1 MPYNMWCD
9 GCKNHIGMGVRY
21 NAEKTKIGMYY
32 STPVYQFRMKCHLC
46 DNYIEMK
53 TDPGNLDYVIV
64 SGGRRQENRWDPTEN
79 GQVVPD
85 DKRVIRQLAD
95 DAMFKLQHGVDDQS
109 KLKSVAP
116 TIGKLEDLQE
126 RMKDDYSANKALR
139 DIFRTRKKEIK
150 VSEDKDNEF
159 LRKRSLNIPLLE
171 ESEEDAKIASLIR
184 LQPSQSIEERQKRK
198 RLEIDQKC
206 SFPFPL
212 PSSAETASTNDSSE
226 TKIKTEPD
234 DPLFPSFTTTKV
246 DNFNPTRVKL
256 LDKQR
261 SSLGINLVRR
271 IKSENVSVPSSP
283 SPSQSSS
290 MSSDSALSPPPVTT
304 LENDN
309 VIVQNNLNSIVVDI
323 SNELP
328 TSLTNGAA
336 SGGLSLISCD
346 YGSTSSEDE

>member
-1 MPYNMWCD
+1 M
-9 GCKNHIGMGVRY
+9 
-21 NAEKTKIGMYY
+21 
-32 STPVYQFRMKCHLC
+32 
-46 DNYIEMK
+46 
-53 TDPGNLDYVIV
+53 
-64 SGGRRQENRWDPTEN
+64 
-79 GQVVPD
+79 
-85 DKRVIRQLAD
+85 
-95 DAMFKLQHGVDDQS
+95 
-109 KLKSVAP
+109 
-116 TIGKLEDLQE
+116 
-126 RMKDDYSANKALR
+126 
-139 DIFRTRKKEIK
+139 
-150 VSEDKDNEF
+150 
-159 LRKRSLNIPLLE
+159 
-171 ESEEDAKIASLIR
+171 
-184 LQPSQSIEERQKRK
+184 
-198 RLEIDQKC
+198 
-206 SFPFPL
+206 
-212 PSSAETASTNDSSE
+212 
-226 TKIKTEPD
+226 
-234 DPLFPSFTTTKV
+234 
-246 DNFNPTRVKL
+246 KL